1 MRCTEIH
8 DHASYDG
15 AEVMHYMGIE
25 VDEIA
30 ESYQREP
37 APEDFDGAITAS
49 MLRALQSVVGPGH
62 VVTDPDVLA
71 GRAVDHTGRYRG
83 RAAAL
88 VRPGSAEEVAAVL
101 RVCREA
107 GAHVTVQGGRT
118 SLVAGTVPEHDDV
131 LLSTERLRA
140 LGDVDTVECRV
151 AAGAGATLAAVQHAA
166 AAAGLVFGVDL
177 AARDTA
183 TVGGMASTNAG
194 GLRTVRYGNMGEQV
208 LGLQVALPDGSLLRR
223 HSLVRSDNTGYDLPA
238 LFVGAEGTLGVITAL
253 DLRLRPAPTHRVT
266 AVCGFADLD
275 ALVAA
280 GRMFRDVDGIA
291 ALELIDGRA
300 GPLIHQH
307 LGVAVPVEGDWMLLV
322 ELAADHDQTD
332 RLAGLLDAV
341 RLCGEPAVGVDVAA
355 QQRLWQIREALV
367 EVLGVYG
374 PPLKFDV
381 SLPLSAIAGFARD
394 AVALL
399 GVHAPDDALPLLFGH
414 VGEGNLHLN
423 VLRCPV
429 EREQAVYGPMMDLI
443 AACGGNVSS
452 EHGVGSRKRPY
463 LGMSR
468 EPADIA
474 AMRALKA
481 ALDPTGYLNAAV
493 LFE

>member
-1 MRCTEIH
+1 
-8 DHASYDG
+8 
-15 AEVMHYMGIE
+15 MG
-25 VDEIA
+25 
-30 ESYQREP
+30 P
-37 APEDFDGAITAS
+37 N
-49 MLRALQSVVGPGH
+49 H

-71 GRAVDHTGRYRG
+71 GRSVDHTGRYRG
-83 RAAAL
+83 RASAL
-88 VRPGSAEEVAAVL
+88 VRPGSPEQVAEVL
-101 RVCREA
+101 RVCRDA

-131 LLSTERLRA
+131 LLSTERLHA
-140 LGDVDTVECRV
+140 LDEIDTVERRV
-151 AAGAGATLAAVQHAA
+151 RVGAGATLAAVQRAA
-166 AAAGLVFGVDL
+166 VAAGLLFGVDL

-208 LGLQVALPDGSLLRR
+208 VGLQVALPDGSLLHR
-223 HSLVRSDNTGYDLPA
+223 HSRVRQDNTGYDLSS

-253 DLRLRPAPTHRVT
+253 DLRLHPTPSRRVT
-266 AVCGFADLD
+266 AVCGFTELD
-275 ALVAA
+275 ALVDA

-300 GPLIHQH
+300 AALTGEH
-307 LGVAVPVEGDWMLLV
+307 LGVGSPVEGDWLLLV

-332 RLAGLLDAV
+332 RLAELLDGA
-341 RLCGEPAVGVDVAA
+341 RLCSEPAVGVDVGA
-355 QQRLWQIREALV
+355 QQRLWQVRESLADI
-367 EVLGVYG
+367 LGVYG

-381 SLPLSAIAGFARD
+381 SLPLSSIDGFARE
-394 AVALL
+394 AVDLIAAQ
-399 GVHAPDDALPLLFGH
+399 APEALPVLFGH
-414 VGEGNLHLN
+414 IGEGNLHLN

-429 EREQAVYGPMMDLI
+429 NRERTLYEPMMELI
-443 AACGGNVSS
+443 ARSGGNVSS
-452 EHGVGSRKRPY
+452 EHGVGTRKRHY

-474 AMRALKA
+474 AMRTIKA

-493 LFE
+493 LFD